1 MRILLDT
8 NIFLWCILDSPK
20 LTKKARS
27 LITSADER
35 YVSSATIWEIAIK
48 KSIGKLDSD
57 DDLENLAESIEA
69 SGFLELPITAKHA
82 ASVFSLQQ
90 LHKDPFDRMLIA
102 QAISEP
108 LILVTADSM
117 LAGYS
122 HLVKIV

>member
-35 YVSSATIWEIAIK
+35 YVSSASIWEIAIK
-48 KSIGKLDSD
+48 RSIGKLDSD
-57 DDLENLAESIEA
+57 GDLENLAESIEA